1 MSKRQI
7 QTHAYHI
14 EQSNDTVPELDSA
27 IHLAV
32 ITKAPEKYI
41 LIDTET
47 GQTYRGSDTDNPY
60 LPGYKI
66 WKPI

>member
-1 MSKRQI
+1 MGNRELP
-7 QTHAYHI
+7 
-14 EQSNDTVPELDSA
+14 EQVYSINQDHNVVPELESA

-32 ITKAPEKYI
+32 ITKVPEKYI

>member
-1 MSKRQI
+1 MSKRKLQKCTYQVEQEL
-7 QTHAYHI
+7 QTA
-14 EQSNDTVPELDSA
+14 PELKYA